1 MYKLRDYQ
9 EPEPIWDY
17 FRARKADNTTCNP
30 LVVLPTGAGKSLVIS
45 ALVKDMIERFGG
57 RRVLILAHQKEL
69 LTQNFEKLK
78 ATYPDCDPGIYSASL
93 GKKQTNNKVLFCGIQ
108 SVHNKAHKLGDFSLI
123 IIDECHLIPKG
134 SAGMYR
140 EFINEMN
147 KLCGKVPVIGLT
159 ATPYRLDSGYLH
171 KGAGAL
177 FTGIAHEV
185 SINELLDRG
194 YLSPLTTKK
203 VSFIIDTSH
212 VKKRGGEFIDSELM
226 AVVDPLTESALLDAL
241 PKIGDR
247 KTGLVFCI
255 TVEHANHVSA
265 YLNELGISCA
275 VISGQTKRAE
285 RDRLL
290 EALRKGEIRCLAN
303 VNCLTTGVD
312 VPNIDFLI
320 MLRPTQSPGLYVQMG
335 GRGMRLA
342 PAKYDCLVLD
352 YAGNINRHGPIDAIT
367 IREKKTKGDDGEAP
381 VKSCPECES
390 IVHAAKRECPDCGY
404 EFPPPAFKVEK
415 TASREAI
422 LSKDYEPEWRSISRV
437 TYARNPGKDGKL
449 DTMRVD
455 YWDDD
460 GLFPIRVASEF
471 VCVFH
476 PMGFAK
482 EMAVRWLNDRSFG
495 CWHRSGITFTG
506 SNFTG
511 NKFETH
517 VNSGGLTTLGAEDFF
532 DSLKK
537 PSRLLLDTRG
547 KFAKILD
554 YDFSQLEVAA

>member
-1 MYKLRDYQ
+1 MYQLRDYQ
-9 EPEPIWDY
+9 QPEPIWDY
-17 FRARKADNTTCNP
+17 FRARKQDNSTCNP

-78 ATYPDCDPGIYSASL
+78 STYPECDPGIYSASL

-123 IIDECHLIPKG
+123 IIDECHLIPKSG
-134 SAGMYR
+134 VGMYR
-140 EFINEMN
+140 GFINEMN
-147 KLCGKVPVIGLT
+147 RLCGKVPVIGLT

-171 KGAGAL
+171 KGDGAL

-185 SINELLDRG
+185 SINDLLAQG

-203 VSFIIDTSH
+203 VSFIIDTSS

-241 PKIGDR
+241 PKIGTR

-285 RDRLL
+285 RDFLL
-290 EALRKGEIRCLAN
+290 DALKKGEIRCLAN

-342 PAKYDCLVLD
+342 ESKFDCLVLD

-367 IREKKTKGDDGEAP
+367 VREKKTKGDDGEAP

-390 IVHAAKRECPDCGY
+390 IVHAARRECPDCGY

-422 LSKDYEPEWRSISRV
+422 LTQDYEPEWRAISRV
-437 TYARNPGKDGKL
+437 TYARNAGRDGKL

-455 YWDDD
+455 YWDDE

-476 PMGFAK
+476 PMGFPR
-482 EMAVRWLNDRSFG
+482 EMAIRWLKKRRIAGRYEENIF
-495 CWHRSGITFTG
+495 C
-506 SNFTG
+506 N
-511 NKFETH
+511 
-517 VNSGGLTTLGAEDFF
+517 VPGLLGEIYEEEPLRTEIIE
-532 DSLKK
+532 SCRQYCT

-554 YDFSQLEVAA
+554 YDFRQLEEAA